1 MAPKKVKSHSTKQ
14 ARAAARAKL
23 GPLASLTVQPLTRNR
38 YDKALRSFFN
48 FLKLNS
54 MMLPSSHDQLD
65 EYLSAYVEHLWQEGD
80 PKSLAADT
88 LSGIQDRLPQVRRR
102 LPQAWRL
109 LKTWGKWELPI
120 RAPPLLPEL
129 VNAMSAYFI
138 TRGRGELA
146 LGLQVAFCGLLRTG
160 ELLAVQAKDITVR
173 PGKPVAVFNL
183 HETKVSKRRGTQEGV
198 TISQPHLVQQIAA
211 WKSAVSSTAYLIPI
225 PCHAF
230 RSAFREALKFCG
242 LPDTFKPYSLR
253 RGGATHIFKMTGS
266 YAQVCQAGR
275 WASERTARMYISDSV
290 AASVEITVELSSK
303 AQRIRDLFWQQ
314 VLERRC
320 YECA

>member
-1 MAPKKVKSHSTKQ
+1 MRCLPILSPVGEANWRWACRWLFTGCYALVNCWQCKPRTLRFVPVSRWQFLICTKQ
-14 ARAAARAKL
+14 KFPNAGALR
-23 GPLASLTVQPLTRNR
+23 
-38 YDKALRSFFN
+38 KAL
-48 FLKLNS
+48 
-54 MMLPSSHDQLD
+54 P
-65 EYLSAYVEHLWQEGD
+65 
-80 PKSLAADT
+80 
-88 LSGIQDRLPQVRRR
+88 
-102 LPQAWRL
+102 
-109 LKTWGKWELPI
+109 
-120 RAPPLLPEL
+120 
-129 VNAMSAYFI
+129 
-138 TRGRGELA
+138 
-146 LGLQVAFCGLLRTG
+146 
-160 ELLAVQAKDITVR
+160 
-173 PGKPVAVFNL
+173 
-183 HETKVSKRRGTQEGV
+183 
-198 TISQPHLVQQIAA
+198 SQPHLVQQIAA

-275 WASERTARMYISDSV
+275 WASERTARIYISDSV